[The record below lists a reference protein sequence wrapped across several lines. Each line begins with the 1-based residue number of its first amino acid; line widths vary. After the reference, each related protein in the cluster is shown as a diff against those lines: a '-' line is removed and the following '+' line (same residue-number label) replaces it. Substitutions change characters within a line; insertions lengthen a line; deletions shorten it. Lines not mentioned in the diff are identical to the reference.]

1 MLTTTPHIDS
11 TTGLDE
17 QAEQLLERSRAF
29 RAAAGTPNSSANAPA
44 TLDRLDQ
51 ALGVLSAAWCEI
63 AADAAPGIIERWDR
77 TGDEET
83 PIAVEQ
89 ELSHEQEAHLMGSL
103 HDVASALA
111 CCARTCRE
119 ARSTIAPLLEA
130 RQQGRVP
137 GA

>member
-1 MLTTTPHIDS
+1 MLTTTPHIDE

-17 QAEQLLERSRAF
+17 QAEQLLEGSRAF
-29 RAAAGTPNSSANAPA
+29 RAAAGTSNSSGNAPA
-44 TLDRLDQ
+44 ALDHLDE
-51 ALGVLSAAWCEI
+51 ALGVLSTAWCEI

-77 TGDEET
+77 TGDDET
-83 PIAVEQ
+83 AVAVEQ
-89 ELSHEQEAHLMGSL
+89 ELSHEQEAHLMGCL

-111 CCARTCRE
+111 SCARTCRE
-119 ARSTIAPLLEA
+119 ARSTVAPLLEA